1 MTPVVR
7 YLLVANVAVFFLQ
20 MTAPAIANAGVFVPM
35 YVLVRPWSI
44 VTYMF
49 LHGDLMHLGLNML
62 GLFFFGPRVED
73 RLSSKRFTLLYF
85 LSGFAGALFS
95 IVFAP
100 TSPIIGA
107 SAGVF
112 GVMLGFAYFW
122 PTTPIM
128 IWGIFPV
135 PARVLVIVTTV
146 LAVWSGFSGAGG
158 NIAHFAHLGGY
169 AGAYAYLRWL
179 DRARSAFKRKSAAAP
194 AAVTHRLEG
203 WSAIDLNKVHEVNR
217 EEVRRLLEKVR
228 TQGVGALSGQERVFL
243 SGFVPPDDSS
253 AARSR

>member
-7 YLLVANVAVFFLQ
+7 YLLLANVAAFFLQ
-20 MTAPAIANAGVFVPM
+20 SAAPEIANAGVFVPM
-35 YVLVRPWSI
+35 LALVRPWSI

-49 LHGDLMHLGLNML
+49 LHGGLWHLGLNML
-62 GLFFFGPRVED
+62 CLFFFGPRLED
-73 RLSSKRFTLLYF
+73 RLGSKRFTLLYF
-85 LSGFAGALFS
+85 LSGFTGAFFS
-95 IVFAP
+95 IIFAP
-100 TSPIIGA
+100 LSPIIGA

-112 GVMLGFAYFW
+112 GVMMGFAHFW
-122 PTTPIM
+122 PHTPIL

-135 PARVLVIVTTV
+135 PARILVIFTTV
-146 LAVWSGFSGAGG
+146 LTVWSGFTGAGG

-179 DRARSAFKRKSAAAP
+179 DRARSTFKRKASAAP
-194 AAVTHRLEG
+194 PAVTHKLEG
-203 WSAIDLNKVHEVNR
+203 WSSIDLTKVHEVNR
-217 EEVRRLLEKVR
+217 EEVRRLLEKIK

-243 SGFVPPDDSS
+243 SGFVPPD